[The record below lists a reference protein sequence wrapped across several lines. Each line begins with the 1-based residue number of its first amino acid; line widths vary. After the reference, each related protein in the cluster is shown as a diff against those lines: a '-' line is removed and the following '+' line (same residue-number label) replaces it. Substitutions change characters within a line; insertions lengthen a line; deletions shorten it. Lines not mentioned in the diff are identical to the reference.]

1 MILNLSR
8 YFTSY
13 QNYTNYFELLFS
25 SFITTKWIRKVMKVM
40 GLLLQKKKKKN
51 KIVYTKK
58 KNKTN

>member
-25 SFITTKWIRKVMKVM
+25 SFITTNWIRKVMKVM
-40 GLLLQKKKKKN
+40 GLLLQKKKKEN
-51 KIVYTKK
+51 RVV
-58 KNKTN
+58 